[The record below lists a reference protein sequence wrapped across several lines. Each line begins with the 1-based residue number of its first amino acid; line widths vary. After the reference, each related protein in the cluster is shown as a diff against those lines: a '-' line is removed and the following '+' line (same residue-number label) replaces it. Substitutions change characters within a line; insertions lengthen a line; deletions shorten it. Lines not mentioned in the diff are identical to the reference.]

1 MRNGCQKDTE
11 RQEREPP
18 KPVDAVAI
26 FPWELQGPCYTK
38 CTAVPKVQEGD
49 KILIESHC
57 LLSENS
63 TAKIEYRVED
73 DDETLK
79 SWASFRTQR
88 FTQDRQSKRVS
99 KIYLRF
105 SIRDSAEVSRMWL
118 KVNGTSMTV
127 TCEKDETG
135 MGDATEISASPLDRT
150 TGAHPQPSTGT
161 SMTVICDKDETR
173 MWDVTEITASP
184 LDRTT
189 GVPGPHPQPP
199 TDNMLP
205 YIIPSVLCV
214 AAIIIL
220 LVVFIAKKRE
230 INRQGDEADQLL
242 SCVSSASTDLGH
254 APPGETVHASA
265 SASGHVTGSG
275 SEEDRRYGTLD
286 HHHRGTRQTRGGRWG
301 NKEEDDYHHVRL
313 LPPPPPP
320 SEKDEGEDGYD
331 RFQRRTGRQVVVD
344 NPYHHPLEN

>member
-1 MRNGCQKDTE
+1 MRGRRILSVKWWVLLAMSLLAWYFPRALSEGRSNMRNGCQKDTE

-150 TGAHPQPSTGT
+150 TGAHPQPST
-161 SMTVICDKDETR
+161 
-173 MWDVTEITASP
+173 
-184 LDRTT
+184 
-189 GVPGPHPQPP
+189 
-199 TDNMLP
+199 DNMLP